1 MDENNNLENPNLN
14 NGNINNPNSNI
25 NESNQNNNPYFQ
37 NTEDNP
43 YYNPYFQSTT
53 IDNSPYF
60 DNSNIALNNDIYNQT
75 YMDVN
80 NSQADIQSNLSS
92 TENKMDNES
101 NLLSNEIQANNQSG
115 LSSDEVKSNNEAHL
129 SNSNN
134 QMQYSNEPLNL
145 FDLNNNADETISNK
159 EINAS
164 DLKNNINNTN
174 LDVQNNTNYEPT
186 SNIHINPILSQNI
199 NQANLEGP
207 QNLNSN
213 HLDYQSPELNNNPVS
228 YQSQN
233 FDNNQFNRNQTQDF
247 NNNQF
252 NDNSQNLVNN
262 QFESNMQNSNNVFMD
277 ESSNSYGS
285 NNDEEFKRT
294 WMGNLYDKANKRRFS
309 IPSFFFGGIYFLY
322 RKLYLFGFIF
332 MLVSCITPI
341 IGMNMILT
349 NLSNPSTMILLSI
362 FITLLP
368 IIINIIYGFA
378 FYPLYKNN
386 INQKL
391 NKYKNEVQSPA
402 QLIDIAKQKGGTS
415 ILFVILGV
423 LLSSVISTVALTTI
437 LTSSLNT
444 LVNGL
449 FNNNSIQN
457 TLNNNINEISNE
469 HVTYDVYNFYNDYSF
484 EYDSS
489 KWTKNADNK
498 LVYDNYALSYI
509 QSIEN
514 IASAGFDINQ
524 SQGRSTFFTYLY
536 NLFSSQIDSTTTTL
550 ELGSSTFIYDNG
562 IYYSYFDLVYAT
574 SIERCYFVLI
584 PEDDIFME
592 FILSNNDTVIS
603 DMENEEVIGYICS
616 TTRANYQDNLDTNN
630 ISSTAINETGNN
642 TSNVNIN
649 DSEPQS
655 SNSGNSSSNITSLNN
670 GMTITSNSD
679 VNGISIMYNTLQ

>member
-101 NLLSNEIQANNQSG
+101 
-115 LSSDEVKSNNEAHL
+115 
-129 SNSNN
+129 
-134 QMQYSNEPLNL
+134 LNL

-391 NKYKNEVQSPA
+391 NKYKNEVQSPT
-402 QLIDIAKQKGGTS
+402 QLIDLAKQKGGTS